1 MKSQKTPPL
10 STKLLEENPNKPWK
24 KWFLVLILVMLSIG
38 YLIWKGA
45 LSDTNSSLPV
55 IKKIEATESI
65 STPLDSVASDSD
77 NIDGPVSSNNKAPK
91 ANAILSA
98 PLPETDSLAK
108 EESDRLDDETNRLVE
123 QEKLL
128 AEQLAMNKQLAEM
141 KAEQITLVEQ
151 QIAQLEADGTVTTE
165 VK

>member
-1 MKSQKTPPL
+1 MKGQKATE
-10 STKLLEENPNKPWK
+10 STKLLEESPNKLWK
-24 KWFLVLILVMLSIG
+24 KWFLVLILVMLFIG

-55 IKKIEATESI
+55 TRQIEATESI
-65 STPLDSVASDSD
+65 STPLNNVANTSD
-77 NIDGPVSSNNKAPK
+77 NTDISVSSNNYSLKSD
-91 ANAILSA
+91 AIISA

-108 EESDRLDDETNRLVE
+108 EESDRLNDQSKRSFE

-141 KAEQITLVEQ
+141 KAQQITLVEQ

>member
-10 STKLLEENPNKPWK
+10 STKLLEENSNKPWK
-24 KWFLVLILVMLSIG
+24 KWFLVLILVMLFIG

-55 IKKIEATESI
+55 TRQIEATESI
-65 STPLDSVASDSD
+65 STPLNNVTNTSD
-77 NIDGPVSSNNKAPK
+77 NTDISVSSNNHSLKSD
-91 ANAILSA
+91 AIRSA

-108 EESDRLDDETNRLVE
+108 EESDRLNDQGKRSFE

-141 KAEQITLVEQ
+141 KAQQITLVEQ

>member
-1 MKSQKTPPL
+1 MRPL
-10 STKLLEENPNKPWK
+10 STKLSEESPNKPWK
-24 KWFLVLILVMLSIG
+24 KWFLALILATLFIG

-45 LSDTNSSLPV
+45 LSDTSASLPV
-55 IKKIEATESI
+55 TKQIEATESI
-65 STPLDSVASDSD
+65 STPLNNVTSNLEDTDV
-77 NIDGPVSSNNKAPK
+77 PVFSNSQSLDPD
-91 ANAILSA
+91 AILSA

-108 EESDRLDDETNRLVE
+108 EESDRLNDETNRLVE

-128 AEQLAMNKQLAEM
+128 AEQLAMNKQLADM

-151 QIAQLEADGTVTTE
+151 QIAQLEAGGTVKTE

>member
-1 MKSQKTPPL
+1 MKSQKMRPL
-10 STKLLEENPNKPWK
+10 STKLSEESPNKPWK
-24 KWFLVLILVMLSIG
+24 KWFLVLILATLFIG

-45 LSDTNSSLPV
+45 LSDTNSSLP
-55 IKKIEATESI
+55 ITKQIEATESI
-65 STPLDSVASDSD
+65 STPLNNVTNTSD
-77 NIDGPVSSNNKAPK
+77 NTDISVSSNDHSLKSD
-91 ANAILSA
+91 AIRSA

-108 EESDRLDDETNRLVE
+108 EESDRLNDETNRLVE

-128 AEQLAMNKQLAEM
+128 AEQLAMNKQLADM